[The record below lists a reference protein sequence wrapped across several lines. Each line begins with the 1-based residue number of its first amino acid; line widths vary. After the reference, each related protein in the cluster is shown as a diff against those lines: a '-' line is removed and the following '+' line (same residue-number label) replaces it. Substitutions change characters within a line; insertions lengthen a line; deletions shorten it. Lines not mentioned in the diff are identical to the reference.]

1 MQNISKDD
9 LLALIT
15 LVPST
20 HDIVQILEELDS
32 KMESIEFSEKRLSAL
47 KELLAEY
54 RKSLIS
60 EAVTGK
66 LKVPEVV

>member
-1 MQNISKDD
+1 
-9 LLALIT
+9 
-15 LVPST
+15 
-20 HDIVQILEELDS
+20 
-32 KMESIEFSEKRLSAL
+32 MESIEFSEKRLRAL